1 MSHDDELSIWDH
13 LEELA
18 QRLRRALFA
27 VVVATIVVISLP
39 SDIGRAL
46 KLDFS
51 EYRPLIATVME
62 VIQESLLPEGVNLIA
77 FNWLDTFYIYILVAI
92 VLGIIITLPFL
103 AYELYQFIAP
113 ALYPHERRPVYIF
126 VSVVTVLFIIGAA
139 YAWFILL
146 PTTFTVLYRFVYQ
159 SRVLPFF
166 SIKDFFSMVSFGLLG
181 SGVFYTFPVIIYMAV
196 AADLIEVQTLKD
208 NRKQIFVGLIIVT
221 AILTPDPTPFS
232 MLLMSI
238 PFYILYEITVQVLSR
253 VKKGK
258 TPDEKA
264 IDEGLKAS
272 KNLLERARVATMPEE
287 DAEESFS
294 G

>member
-27 VVVATIVVISLP
+27 VVVATIVVISSP
-39 SDIGRAL
+39 SDIERAL
-46 KLDFS
+46 RLDFS
-51 EYRPLIATVME
+51 DYRPLIATVME
-62 VIQESLLPEGVNLIA
+62 IIQESLLPEGVNLIA
-77 FNWLDTFYIYILVAI
+77 FNWLDTFYIYFLVAM

-113 ALYPHERRPVYIF
+113 ALYPHERRSVYIF
-126 VSVVTVLFIIGAA
+126 VSVVTVLFTIGAA

-166 SIKDFFSMVSFGLLG
+166 SIKDFFNMVSFGLLG
-181 SGVFYTFPVIIYMAV
+181 SGIFYTFPVIIYMLV

-221 AILTPDPTPFS
+221 AVLTPDPTPFS

-238 PFYILYEITVQVLSR
+238 PFYILYEITIQVLSR
-253 VKKGK
+253 VKKEK

-264 IDEGLKAS
+264 INEGLKAS
-272 KNLLERARVATMPEE
+272 RNLLERARVATVPEE
-287 DAEESFS
+287 DDE
-294 G
+294 

>member
-113 ALYPHERRPVYIF
+113 ALYPHERRSVYIF

-208 NRKQIFVGLIIVT
+208 NRKLIFVGLIIVT

-258 TPDEKA
+258 THDEKA

-272 KNLLERARVATMPEE
+272 RDLLERARVATVPEE

>member
-1 MSHDDELSIWDH
+1 
-13 LEELA
+13 
-18 QRLRRALFA
+18 
-27 VVVATIVVISLP
+27 
-39 SDIGRAL
+39 
-46 KLDFS
+46 
-51 EYRPLIATVME
+51 
-62 VIQESLLPEGVNLIA
+62 
-77 FNWLDTFYIYILVAI
+77 
-92 VLGIIITLPFL
+92 
-103 AYELYQFIAP
+103 
-113 ALYPHERRPVYIF
+113 
-126 VSVVTVLFIIGAA
+126 
-139 YAWFILL
+139 
-146 PTTFTVLYRFVYQ
+146 
-159 SRVLPFF
+159 
-166 SIKDFFSMVSFGLLG
+166 
-181 SGVFYTFPVIIYMAV
+181 MAV

-272 KNLLERARVATMPEE
+272 KNLLERARVATRPEE

>member
-1 MSHDDELSIWDH
+1 MSHDDELSVWDH

-27 VVVATIVVISLP
+27 VVVATIVVISSP

-46 KLDFS
+46 RLDFS

-62 VIQESLLPEGVNLIA
+62 VIQEALLPEGVNLIA

-113 ALYPHERRPVYIF
+113 ALYPHERRSVYIF

-181 SGVFYTFPVIIYMAV
+181 SGIFYTFPVIIYMLV

-221 AILTPDPTPFS
+221 AVLTPDPTPFS

-238 PFYILYEITVQVLSR
+238 PFYILYEITIQVLSR

-272 KNLLERARVATMPEE
+272 MNLLERARVATVPEE
-287 DAEESFS
+287 DAEESLS

>member
-1 MSHDDELSIWDH
+1 MSHDDELSVWDH

-27 VVVATIVVISLP
+27 VVVATIVVISSP

-62 VIQESLLPEGVNLIA
+62 VIQEALLPEGVNLIA

-103 AYELYQFIAP
+103 VYELYQFIAP
-113 ALYPHERRPVYIF
+113 ALYPHERRSVYIF

-181 SGVFYTFPVIIYMAV
+181 SGIFYTFPVIIYMV
-196 AADLIEVQTLKD
+196 VTADLIEVQTLKD

-221 AILTPDPTPFS
+221 AVLTPDPTPFS

-238 PFYILYEITVQVLSR
+238 PFYIIYEITIQVLSR

-272 KNLLERARVATMPEE
+272 RNLLERARVATVPEE
-287 DAEESFS
+287 DAEESLS

>member
-1 MSHDDELSIWDH
+1 MSHDDELSVWDH

-27 VVVATIVVISLP
+27 VVVATIIVISSP
-39 SDIGRAL
+39 SDVGRAL

-51 EYRPLIATVME
+51 EYKPLIATVME

-113 ALYPHERRPVYIF
+113 ALYPHERRSVYVF
-126 VSVVTVLFIIGAA
+126 VSVMTVLFTIGAA

-166 SIKDFFSMVSFGLLG
+166 SIKDFFNMVSFGLLG
-181 SGVFYTFPVIIYMAV
+181 SGIFYTFPVIIYMLV
-196 AADLIEVQTLKD
+196 AAGLIEVQTLKN
-208 NRKQIFVGLIIVT
+208 NRKQIFVVLIIVT
-221 AILTPDPTPFS
+221 AVLTPDPTPFS
-232 MLLMSI
+232 MLLMSV
-238 PFYILYEITVQVLSR
+238 PFYILYEITIQVLSR
-253 VKKGK
+253 TKK
-258 TPDEKA
+258 DESRGEIIVERGA
-264 IDEGLKAS
+264 RAS
-272 KNLLERARVATMPEE
+272 KEFLERYGTSTNSEE
-287 DAEESFS
+287 DQPGQPSD
-294 G
+294 

>member
-1 MSHDDELSIWDH
+1 MSHDDELSVWDH

-27 VVVATIVVISLP
+27 VVVATIVVISSP

-46 KLDFS
+46 RLDFS

-62 VIQESLLPEGVNLIA
+62 VIQEALLPEGVNLIA

-113 ALYPHERRPVYIF
+113 ALYPHERRSVYIF

-181 SGVFYTFPVIIYMAV
+181 SGIFYTFPVIIYMLV
-196 AADLIEVQTLKD
+196 AADLIGVQTLKD

-221 AILTPDPTPFS
+221 AVLTPDPTPFS

-238 PFYILYEITVQVLSR
+238 PFYILYEITIQVLSR
-253 VKKGK
+253 VKKEK

-272 KNLLERARVATMPEE
+272 RDLLERGRVATVPED
-287 DAEESFS
+287 DAAESPS

>member
-113 ALYPHERRPVYIF
+113 ALYPHERRSVYIF
-126 VSVVTVLFIIGAA
+126 VSVVTVLFIIGVA

-181 SGVFYTFPVIIYMAV
+181 SGVFYTFPVIIYMVV

-208 NRKQIFVGLIIVT
+208 NRKLIFVGLIIVT

-272 KNLLERARVATMPEE
+272 KNLLERARVATRPEE